1 MYNNQIDQAKILVQR
16 LERLSA
22 DSMWAHRASGLRA
35 ALDKELEKVT
45 TGGESGS
52 GKLQIL
58 IRSGFEIL
66 EKAAGEIPES

>member
-1 MYNNQIDQAKILVQR
+1 MNSDPITQAKILVER

-22 DSMWAHRASGLRA
+22 DSLWAHRASGLRA
-35 ALDKELEKVT
+35 ALDKEMEKVT
-45 TGGESGS
+45 TGEESVS
-52 GKLQIL
+52 GKLQFL